1 MGIFAKMEEML
12 AGTAFYQTYMVKWP
26 PPFNIASFDVCLLLF
41 LLLLFIC
48 PAIRDA
54 IVSRIE
60 RKREL
65 SWLLEYQRRKSF
77 GESALQGQKG
87 GAERKRRVR
96 RRRKK
101 TENGRHRMKT
111 ERQRREKLADKES
124 RERSG
129 ELEIVDEDYFFDEE
143 EELYENKEIN
153 REVFDPAS
161 GRLYQSVYGADE
173 AGNETGDEA
182 FVAAEDEISDVTG
195 GEISDESLD
204 EPDAPLQTA
213 HSVWELEVLTEM
225 EDQEMEDKEIDDQEM
240 EDQEEDE
247 FTRLMKKIRQTQEE
261 KEEAKLL
268 AGEQE
273 ESRRRNLDEI
283 DRRLTEKLR
292 LQDDTAEQEKGAQ
305 DTALE
310 QAKRMAVNEKRAELE
325 RLRQRELKLQGQARR
340 KKQYTKRGGQ
350 PQRRSR
356 QTEQEND
363 EKNGGWHE

>member
-41 LLLLFIC
+41 LMLLFIC

-87 GAERKRRVR
+87 DAERKRRVR

-101 TENGRHRMKT
+101 TENGRHRKKT
-111 ERQRREKLADKES
+111 GRQREEDHAEQES
-124 RERSG
+124 REVTG
-129 ELEIVDEDYFFDEE
+129 GLEIVDEDYFFDEE
-143 EELYENKEIN
+143 DKPYENKERN
-153 REVFDPAS
+153 REAFDFPS
-161 GRLYQSVYGADE
+161 GRLYQSVYGAEE
-173 AGNETGDEA
+173 AGNEAFDEA
-182 FVAAEDEISDVTG
+182 GDEISDLTG
-195 GEISDESLD
+195 VEIPDESLD
-204 EPDAPLQTA
+204 EPDAQLQTV
-213 HSVWELEVLTEM
+213 HSVWELEALTEM
-225 EDQEMEDKEIDDQEM
+225 DDKEIDNKEIDNK
-240 EDQEEDE
+240 EEDE
-247 FTRLMKKIRQTQEE
+247 FTRLMKKIRKTQEE

-283 DRRLTEKLR
+283 DRRLTEKMR
-292 LQDDTAEQEKGAQ
+292 SQDTTAEQRKGAQ

-310 QAKRMAVNEKRAELE
+310 QAKRVAVNEKRAELE